1 MHWCNSRF
9 FWTRFVPLSRGNERN
24 EKWSGPENRRNETK
38 RETENITV
46 TTAMN
51 RSRGFVDKTK
61 SLNAGALYY
70 QHGALNQ
77 PQELNFSISS
87 CPRNFRLPTP
97 YLRGSFREEPHFETQ
112 FF

>member
-24 EKWSGPENRRNETK
+24 EKWSGLGKHRNETK
-38 RETENITV
+38 RETETIKV
-46 TTAMN
+46 TTSVN

-87 CPRNFRLPTP
+87 
-97 YLRGSFREEPHFETQ
+97 
-112 FF
+112 